1 MSIVRNIRNEIK
13 ELEKAKN
20 IKDQQISTSD
30 IAKIIQHAKNT
41 TVGFSERVNV
51 SSFYGME
58 NKYELR
64 RAINPSANHKEEFL
78 LFDSNFKDPSRS
90 DGVTFS
96 WNVVNT
102 QVKQTGTI
110 STVAS
115 LRNIVGM
122 RLYPFTMTVT
132 TPIQSSEK
140 TMISLNVLANY
151 NYTIFIE
158 EFKSQAIYGRNG
170 RHYHFVTFPYILN
183 PAYLQNTDEPITCDC
198 PYVEFVTSGKG
209 NGWFWFQKPIIEF
222 STITI
227 NFGNPWDL
235 ISIPT
240 TSRIILPIKFIYD
253 YQDDTIKQ

>member
-1 MSIVRNIRNEIK
+1 MSTIRDIRNEIK
-13 ELEKAKN
+13 ELEKAKK

-30 IAKIIQHAKNT
+30 IAKIIQQVKDT
-41 TVGFSERVNV
+41 TIGFSDRVNV
-51 SSFYGME
+51 SSFYGMKS
-58 NKYELR
+58 KYELQ
-64 RAINPSANHKEEFL
+64 RAVNPTVNYKEEFL
-78 LFDSNFKDPSRS
+78 LFDSNFKDLSRS

-102 QVKQTGTI
+102 QVKQIGTI
-110 STVAS
+110 STVVS

-122 RLYPFTMTVT
+122 QLYPFTMTLA
-132 TPIQSSEK
+132 TPIQSNEK
-140 TMISLNVLANY
+140 TIINYNAMADY

-158 EFKSQAIYGRNG
+158 EFKSQAIYGRDG
-170 RHYHFVTFPYILN
+170 RHYHFVVFPYISN
-183 PAYLQNTDEPITCDC
+183 PNYLQNLDEPITPAN

-235 ISIPT
+235 ISIPN

-253 YQDDTIKQ
+253 YRDDTVKQ